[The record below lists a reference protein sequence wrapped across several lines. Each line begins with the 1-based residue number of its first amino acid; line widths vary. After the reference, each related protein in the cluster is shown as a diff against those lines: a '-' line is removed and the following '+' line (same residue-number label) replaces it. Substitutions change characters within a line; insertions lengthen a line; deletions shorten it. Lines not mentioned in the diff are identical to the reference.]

1 MKILV
6 IGGAGY
12 IGSNMVHLL
21 VNSGFEVVVLDDL
34 SCGHR
39 DAVHNATL
47 IVGST
52 EDNDLLDS
60 IFSQHQISAVM
71 HFASSIQVG
80 ESVIRPDLY
89 YVNNLSNTI
98 ILLNAMM
105 RANVKHLIFS
115 STAAVYGDPHYTP
128 IDEGHPKLPLNPYG
142 RTKWMA
148 EQVLQDFD
156 RAFGL
161 RYTSLRYFNAA
172 GANISAS
179 LGERHEPETHL
190 IPLVLQ
196 AASGRRNSI
205 SVFGSDYET
214 RDGTCVRDYIH
225 VQDLC
230 RAHLLALKRL
240 CTGAP
245 SAQYNLG
252 NGEGFTVQEVIN
264 SAKSVTGRNIE
275 VQYLPRREGDP
286 ATLVADS
293 KLAKMEL
300 GWTPQR
306 SDLNTII
313 QDAWAWELSH
323 PWGRSS

>member
-1 MKILV
+1 
-6 IGGAGY
+6 IG
-12 IGSNMVHLL
+12 
-21 VNSGFEVVVLDDL
+21 
-34 SCGHR
+34 
-39 DAVHNATL
+39 
-47 IVGST
+47 GST
-52 EDNDLLDS
+52 EDSDRFDS
-60 IFSQHQISAVM
+60 IFSQLPICAVM

-190 IPLVLQ
+190 I
-196 AASGRRNSI
+196 
-205 SVFGSDYET
+205 
-214 RDGTCVRDYIH
+214 
-225 VQDLC
+225 
-230 RAHLLALKRL
+230 
-240 CTGAP
+240 
-245 SAQYNLG
+245 
-252 NGEGFTVQEVIN
+252 
-264 SAKSVTGRNIE
+264 
-275 VQYLPRREGDP
+275 
-286 ATLVADS
+286 
-293 KLAKMEL
+293 
-300 GWTPQR
+300 
-306 SDLNTII
+306 
-313 QDAWAWELSH
+313 
-323 PWGRSS
+323 

>member
-21 VNSGFEVVVLDDL
+21 VNSGFDVVVLDDL
-34 SCGHR
+34 SSGHR
-39 DAVHNATL
+39 DAVENATL

-52 EDNDLLDS
+52 DDSKLLDS

-80 ESVIRPDLY
+80 ESVVRPDLY
-89 YVNNLSNTI
+89 YINNLSNTI
-98 ILLNAMM
+98 ILLNAMI
-105 RANVKHLIFS
+105 RANVKQLIFS
-115 STAAVYGDPHYTP
+115 STAAVYGNPLYTP
-128 IDEGHPKLPLNPYG
+128 IDEGHHKLPLNPYG

-148 EQVLQDFD
+148 EQVLQDYD

-225 VQDLC
+225 VLDLC
-230 RAHLLALKRL
+230 RAHLLALRRL
-240 CTGAP
+240 RAGAP
-245 SAQYNLG
+245 SAQFNLG
-252 NGEGFTVQEVIN
+252 NGEGFTVQEVISN
-264 SAKSVTGRNIE
+264 AKSVTKRNIE

-293 KLAKMEL
+293 TLARKEL
-300 GWTPQR
+300 GWMPHY

-313 QDAWAWELSH
+313 QDAWAWELSY
-323 PWGRSS
+323 PWGISA

>member
-1 MKILV
+1 M
-6 IGGAGY
+6 GGAGY

-52 EDNDLLDS
+52 EDGSLLDS

-80 ESVIRPDLY
+80 ESVLRPDLY

-115 STAAVYGDPHYTP
+115 STAAVYGDPNYTP

-240 CTGAP
+240 STGAP

-252 NGEGFTVQEVIN
+252 NGEGFTVQEVID
-264 SAKSVTGRNIE
+264 SAKRVTARHIE

-300 GWTPQR
+300 GWTPQY

-313 QDAWAWELSH
+313 QDAWAWELSY
-323 PWGRSS
+323 PWGRYS

>member
-52 EDNDLLDS
+52 DDGSLLDS

-80 ESVIRPDLY
+80 ESVLRPDLY

-225 VQDLC
+225 IQDLC

-240 CTGAP
+240 STGAP

-264 SAKSVTGRNIE
+264 SAKRVTARHIE

-300 GWTPQR
+300 GWTPQY

-313 QDAWAWELSH
+313 QDAWAWELSY